1 MSGLPIYVR
10 AVGMACP
17 VGLSWRAACAAIRAG
32 IDRKQ
37 ELPYLDNRGYPL
49 TGSFLGSL
57 DMSMTAEQRWLY
69 LLAHALADLAS
80 TQVPTKVAA
89 MPLIL
94 ALPLDANGRA
104 PDVETLARELSGR
117 LPFTIDP
124 RRLRIVT
131 QGAHGGY
138 QALTMARDILRQGQ
152 HPACLVAAADSLVHA
167 RALLA
172 LSEQRRLLT
181 EDNSDG
187 VIPGEAAACL
197 LVASSPEQALAVV
210 RGLGFAEEPA
220 LPDNDI
226 PLRGDGLAAAARAA
240 LAEAGLGMHETDF
253 RLSDAAGESYY
264 FKEQALVLLKL
275 LRQRKDRF
283 PLWQCADTLGDT
295 GAAAGL
301 CGLATAIAG
310 FCRGYAP
317 GPRAIGFVGN
327 TRGQRASLVLEA
339 GPKESRNA

>member
-1 MSGLPIYVR
+1 MSGEPVYIR

-37 ELPYLDNRGYPL
+37 ELPYLDNQGRPL

-57 DMSMTAEQRWLY
+57 DESATAQPRWLR
-69 LLAHALADLAS
+69 LLAYTLADIAS
-80 TQVPTKVAA
+80 THGSEKPGA
-89 MPLIL
+89 MPLVL
-94 ALPLDANGRA
+94 ALPTDTDGRA
-104 PDVETLARELSGR
+104 PDVAMLARELS
-117 LPFTIDP
+117 
-124 RRLRIVT
+124 RRLGFIIEPGRIHVIT

-138 QALTMARDILRQGQ
+138 QGIAMARDLLRQG
-152 HPACLVAAADSLVHA
+152 HRACLVAAADSLVHA
-167 RALLA
+167 RVLLA

-187 VIPGEAAACL
+187 VIPGEAATCL
-197 LVASSPEQALAVV
+197 LLASSAAQALAVV
-210 RGLGFAEEPA
+210 RGLGFAQEQA
-220 LPDNDI
+220 LPDNDV

-240 LAEAGLGMHETDF
+240 LAEAGLAMHDMDL

-275 LRQRKDRF
+275 LRQRKDKF
-283 PLWQCADTLGDT
+283 PLWQCADALGDT

-339 GPKESRNA
+339 APKEGAR